1 MAAVVLDTDAAS
13 LLHKD
18 RLPPDVEGLLL
29 GNVVCVTF
37 VTEAELFK
45 WAEVRN
51 WGERRRRELDAWLS
65 NHVVTLPSDH
75 QTAKTWGAL
84 AARARKRGR
93 PRPVNDTWVAAC
105 CIARDL
111 PLITFNRRDFLDFQE
126 HDGLVLLTE

>member
-1 MAAVVLDTDAAS
+1 MAMVVLDTDAAS

-18 RLPPDVEGLLL
+18 RIAPDVEGLLL
-29 GNVVCVTF
+29 GNVVCVPF

-45 WAEVRN
+45 W
-51 WGERRRRELDAWLS
+51 GDI
-65 NHVVTLPSDH
+65 HD
-75 QTAKTWGAL
+75 WGAS
-84 AARARKRGR
+84 AARTGCMVVR
-93 PRPVNDTWVAAC
+93 PRRDASFGSSDGQDVGSARGSCAEARASSACNDTWVAAC